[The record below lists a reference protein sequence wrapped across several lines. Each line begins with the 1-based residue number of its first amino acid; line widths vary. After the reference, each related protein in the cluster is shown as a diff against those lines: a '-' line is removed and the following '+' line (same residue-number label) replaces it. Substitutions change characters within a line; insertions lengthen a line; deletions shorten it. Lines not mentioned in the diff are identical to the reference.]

1 MASRICPCSTFD
13 EAKRLLDAKL
23 LWLRYGIG
31 WYHMNTQPL
40 GEAEYVLSRA
50 ASRLV
55 LGYWWTVDKFG
66 YMVEEDDD
74 DGL

>member
-1 MASRICPCSTFD
+1 
-13 EAKRLLDAKL
+13 
-23 LWLRYGIG
+23 
-31 WYHMNTQPL
+31 MNTQPL